1 MPLLTDTT
9 PEVHALQI
17 QLLRETPV
25 WRKLELMTGL
35 IDMTRALALSS
46 LRADHPTA
54 TEAELHRLLA
64 DRLLGRELATAVYG
78 PVPKPDSSSDAI

>member
-35 IDMTRALALSS
+35 IDMTRALVLSS

-64 DRLLGRELATAVYG
+64 DRLLGSELATAVYG
-78 PVPKPDSSSDAI
+78 PVPEPDTSSDAI